1 MGSVCDLGSRPGAR
15 SSPSGIQADL
25 RGAEEII
32 VVHRDVA
39 RDVTTRRTATWACR
53 SRPSSGR
60 RSRLAIAQVNE
71 VLVKCVSGNEKRN
84 VDVTP
89 PPSLP
94 ALEGGRIRAMPKTRR
109 EIAHEVD
116 EILSSGSGSNPT
128 TRALTGESLEGA
140 ELAAM
145 SRELIPYADAGT
157 SPRASSNDFNET
169 LS

>member
-1 MGSVCDLGSRPGAR
+1 
-15 SSPSGIQADL
+15 
-25 RGAEEII
+25 
-32 VVHRDVA
+32 
-39 RDVTTRRTATWACR
+39 
-53 SRPSSGR
+53 
-60 RSRLAIAQVNE
+60 
-71 VLVKCVSGNEKRN
+71 
-84 VDVTP
+84 
-89 PPSLP
+89 
-94 ALEGGRIRAMPKTRR
+94 MPKTRR